1 MLRKLTSMETQL
13 QKESEEEMAGR
24 MGAYL
29 EGEVSM
35 RRERKVKSVKQAP
48 RVVFPISDR
57 KLPKVFKMAGCESF
71 LPAIGSAK
79 KEKKEEL

>member
-1 MLRKLTSMETQL
+1 M
-13 QKESEEEMAGR
+13 QKEGEEEETAGR

-29 EGEVSM
+29 EGEVGM

-48 RVVFPISDR
+48 RVIFPISDR

-71 LPAIGSAK
+71 LPSIGSAK
-79 KEKKEEL
+79 KERKDEL